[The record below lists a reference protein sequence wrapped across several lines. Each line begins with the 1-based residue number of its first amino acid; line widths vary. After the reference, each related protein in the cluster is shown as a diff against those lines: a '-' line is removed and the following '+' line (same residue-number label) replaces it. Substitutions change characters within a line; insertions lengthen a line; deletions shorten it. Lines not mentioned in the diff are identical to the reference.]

1 MEQLEKTAR
10 QTIDY
15 PPGPVYNSPSY
26 DASYDYYNE
35 RVNANSQDE
44 LESWLDMELDT
55 LKHRVVDSLLQ
66 AHYGIH
72 DMDAVFDSAQMYEYR
87 LQLAAL
93 VNVYTRE
100 NNEWERYN
108 MQLDNERQQDLEFL
122 RSLQDRVERGTTQRP
137 VVMDTMSEY
146 AQRNN
151 KGRGNQNVYPTGGS
165 RNNSRNNSYNNG
177 EPPRRLTQQPGAAS
191 GRGRTYY

>member
-1 MEQLEKTAR
+1 MDQLAKIAN
-10 QTIDY
+10 QTLDY

-26 DASYDYYNE
+26 DASYDYYND
-35 RVNANSQDE
+35 RVNANTQDE

-66 AHYGIH
+66 AHYSIH
-72 DMDAVFDSAQMYEYR
+72 DMDAVLDSAQMYEYR

-93 VNVYTRE
+93 VNVFTRE

-146 AQRNN
+146 AQRNQ

-165 RNNSRNNSYNNG
+165 RNNSRNNSYHN
-177 EPPRRLTQQPGAAS
+177 